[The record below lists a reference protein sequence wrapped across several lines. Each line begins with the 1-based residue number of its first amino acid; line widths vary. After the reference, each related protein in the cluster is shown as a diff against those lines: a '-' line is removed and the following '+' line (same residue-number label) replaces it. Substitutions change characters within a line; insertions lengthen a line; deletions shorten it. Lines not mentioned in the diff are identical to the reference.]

1 MHTSKLSRL
10 TLLLLALLVIAL
22 SGYTP
27 ATDRARVEVQAG
39 LERSLTV
46 FAAARTLGAV
56 VSVAQGT
63 LVDLQPGGVGIS
75 LAPGQALQ
83 PLDQLIDQFS
93 NVMLA
98 ASVSFGIQ
106 LLLLEMGTHWA
117 VSTALAVVLTLFV
130 GLRLSGR
137 FGAARWLR
145 PVLVLLL
152 VARVAVPVCA
162 LGHEALYR
170 LFMADS
176 YHQDLSVINTSA
188 AAVQG
193 AKDPDTT
200 VDDGL
205 LARILQWKRS
215 LPDLKTRYEA
225 ILAAASHWSRA
236 MVKLIALF
244 IVQTI
249 VFPLVFLGV
258 FWRFAK
264 MLVSDAMQM
273 EPPEEGKR
281 LSGKS

>member
-1 MHTSKLSRL
+1 MHTAKLSRF
-10 TLLLLALLVIAL
+10 TLLFLAVIAIAL
-22 SGYTP
+22 SWYTP

-63 LVDLQPGGVGIS
+63 LVDLQPGGVGVS

-93 NVMLA
+93 SVMLA

-117 VSTALAVVLTLFV
+117 VSSVLAVVLALFV

-137 FGAARWLR
+137 VTAARWLR

-152 VARVAVPVCA
+152 VIRFAVPVCA
-162 LGHEALYR
+162 LGNEAIYR
-170 LFMADS
+170 VFMADS
-176 YHQDLSVINTSA
+176 YRQDLSVINTSSV
-188 AAVQG
+188 AVQG
-193 AKDPDTT
+193 AKEVDTT
-200 VDDGL
+200 SEEGL

-215 LPDLKTRYEA
+215 LPHLKTRYEA
-225 ILAAASHWSRA
+225 ILGAASEWSRA

-244 IVQTI
+244 MVQTI

-264 MLVSDAMQM
+264 MLVSDTTPRIPA
-273 EPPEEGKR
+273 
-281 LSGKS
+281 